1 MSDDDVDFAYLTT
14 VGRSSGR
21 PHTIEIWYAARPG
34 VRYLLSGN
42 GEVADWVR
50 NLRREPAARLRLGGP
65 RELRADLP
73 GSVAVTARFGVAP
86 DEEML
91 ARRLLA
97 AKYQGWREG
106 EPLSTWAAASL
117 VVALDSIVEAS
128 STDPQSGNRR

>member
-1 MSDDDVDFAYLTT
+1 MPGNDFAYLTT
-14 VGRSSGR
+14 VGRRSGR
-21 PHTIEIWYAARPG
+21 PHTIEIWYAEHQG

-50 NLRREPAARLRLGGP
+50 NLRREPSARLRVGGP

-73 GSVAVTARFGVAP
+73 GAVAVTARFVATP
-86 DEEML
+86 AEDAL

-106 EPLSTWAAASL
+106 EPLSEWAATSL
-117 VVALDSIVEAS
+117 LVAF
-128 STDPQSGNRR
+128 DPPG